1 VEDPE
6 IPQKISTME
15 ESNFTS
21 FSRWSPSSYMGIAPQ
36 GNTLHPIW
44 GITSVGN
51 ITIHFLFC
59 GLFLFTCNLKRKI
72 TTKRNTCRKNSSN
85 LKGQIKIQ
93 G

>member
-1 VEDPE
+1 MEDPE

-51 ITIHFLFC
+51 ITIHFLFVV
-59 GLFLFTCNLKRKI
+59 FFYSHVT
-72 TTKRNTCRKNSSN
+72 
-85 LKGQIKIQ
+85 
-93 G
+93 